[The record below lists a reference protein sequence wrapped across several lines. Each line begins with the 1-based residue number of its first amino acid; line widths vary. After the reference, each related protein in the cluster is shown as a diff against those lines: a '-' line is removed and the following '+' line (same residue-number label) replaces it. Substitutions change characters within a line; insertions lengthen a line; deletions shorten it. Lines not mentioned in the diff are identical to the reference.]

1 MKEGMEK
8 HADDRVQNFLERNKK
23 MQWSQIKQLIEE
35 ESKLMECT
43 L

>member
-1 MKEGMEK
+1 MEK

-23 MQWSQIKQLIEE
+23 MQWSQNKATDREGR